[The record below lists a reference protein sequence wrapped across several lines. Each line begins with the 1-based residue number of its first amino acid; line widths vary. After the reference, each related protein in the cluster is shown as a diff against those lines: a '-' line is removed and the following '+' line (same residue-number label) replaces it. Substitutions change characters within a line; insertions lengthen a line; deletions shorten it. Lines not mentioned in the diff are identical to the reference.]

1 MEELNK
7 QELINEYSEL
17 LDKATEY
24 MKTND
29 YKAIEAIINNH
40 KEEELDE
47 HEKDELSKIF
57 SKMEFTDSK
66 WLWAL
71 FLGFMMKGDN
81 GYGNILDK

>member
-17 LDKATEY
+17 LDKVTEY
-24 MKTND
+24 MKTDD

-40 KEEELDE
+40 KGEELDE
-47 HEKDELSKIF
+47 QKKEELSKIF

-71 FLGFMMKGDN
+71 FLGFIMKDN
-81 GYGNILDK
+81 NGCWGGLCE

>member
-17 LDKATEY
+17 LDKAAEY
-24 MKTND
+24 TKTDD

-40 KEEELDE
+40 KGEELNE
-47 HEKDELSKIF
+47 QEKEELSKIF
-57 SKMEFTDSK
+57 SKIGFTDSK

-71 FLGFMMKGDN
+71 FLGQIMKGNN
-81 GYGNILDK
+81 GYGNRLDE